1 MGQTTSTSSPS
12 PSSSLEA
19 KSAQCSVQHS
29 PLPPSQNPAPK
40 CPVDHNPL
48 ASSST
53 SASGSGSTPSPR
65 PSSLVKCP
73 IDHEKSETLN
83 PLNQMPTLAQERAPG
98 QEAELPLDREV
109 SSIPRASD
117 SSKWEYPSA
126 QQFYNAL
133 VRKGWETPEEHV
145 QTMVDIH
152 NFLNEEAWQE
162 ILKWE
167 PPSYL
172 LALARNSDP
181 YLAKFKG
188 KPGQLSPKARVLM
201 FAGWLLPSRFNTEPP
216 FDRHD
221 WIVHR
226 PQTGEEV
233 RYIIDYYSAPPLPDG
248 SPVFSLDVRPALD
261 SVAGVQ
267 ARVSGWKGVWADATT
282 RENKA

>member
-1 MGQTTSTSSPS
+1 
-12 PSSSLEA
+12 
-19 KSAQCSVQHS
+19 
-29 PLPPSQNPAPK
+29 
-40 CPVDHNPL
+40 
-48 ASSST
+48 
-53 SASGSGSTPSPR
+53 
-65 PSSLVKCP
+65 
-73 IDHEKSETLN
+73 
-83 PLNQMPTLAQERAPG
+83 MPTLAQERAPG
-98 QEAELPLDREV
+98 QTAELPLEREV
-109 SSIPRASD
+109 SSIPRAKD

-167 PPSYL
+167 PP
-172 LALARNSDP
+172 NSDP
-181 YLAKFKG
+181 YLAKFRG
-188 KPGQLSPKARVLM
+188 KPGQLSPKARLLM

-221 WIVHR
+221 WVVHR
-226 PQTGEEV
+226 PETGEEV

-261 SVAGVQ
+261 SVAGIQ
-267 ARVSGWKGVWADATT
+267 ARVNGWKEIWGDAAT
-282 RENKA
+282 RENRA

>member
-1 MGQTTSTSSPS
+1 
-12 PSSSLEA
+12 
-19 KSAQCSVQHS
+19 
-29 PLPPSQNPAPK
+29 
-40 CPVDHNPL
+40 
-48 ASSST
+48 
-53 SASGSGSTPSPR
+53 
-65 PSSLVKCP
+65 
-73 IDHEKSETLN
+73 
-83 PLNQMPTLAQERAPG
+83 MPTLAQERSPG
-98 QEAELPLDREV
+98 QQMDLPLDREV
-109 SSIPRASD
+109 SSIPRASN

-167 PPSYL
+167 PP
-172 LALARNSDP
+172 NSEP

-188 KPGQLSPKARVLM
+188 KPGQLSPKARLLM
-201 FAGWLLPSRFNTEPP
+201 VAGWLLPSRFNTEPP

-226 PQTGEEV
+226 PETGEEV

-261 SVAGVQ
+261 SFAGVQ
-267 ARVSGWKGVWADATT
+267 SRIHGWKGVWADATT
-282 RENKA
+282 KENNA